1 MKQSLTIAAGYVNR
15 LYQSLIDWGVTEER
29 IFAVSNL
36 KKGHLENPDDRISVE
51 EYIGLGRMLPE
62 LTQLPEIGLILG
74 QRAVFESIGIVFQL
88 AHNCNTV
95 RESLIHVA
103 RYSNLGNEVFEAGF
117 EEADEFAEW
126 SEQCINSRYL
136 CIPLIEFESCQKLR
150 ILKAV
155 IGEDFRPVRMKFQHA
170 PPGYVDKYH
179 RIFRA
184 PLLFEQEKSAIVFR
198 KEYLDMPNPNPQPY
212 VKEVLARHAD
222 TLQKEIEKSKLFQDI
237 VRKIVL
243 RRLESGPANLEV
255 IAKELNVSSRSIYR
269 KLKSENISY
278 KDLLSQVRKQLARD
292 YLRDRSFSINDISSK
307 LGFSEASCF
316 HRAFKRWFGTNPG
329 QYRQQAD

>member
-1 MKQSLTIAAGYVNR
+1 MEQSLTIAAGYVNR
-15 LYQSLIDWGVTEER
+15 LFKSLIDWGVTEEQ

-36 KKGHLENPDDRISVE
+36 KKSHLENPDDRISVE
-51 EYIGLGRMLPE
+51 KYVKLGRMAPE

-88 AHNCNTV
+88 AINCKTV
-95 RESLIHVA
+95 RESLLHVA

-117 EEADEFAEW
+117 NEGNEFAEW

-136 CIPLIEFESCQKLR
+136 CISLIEFENCQKLR
-150 ILKAV
+150 ICKAV
-155 IGEDFRPVRMKFQHA
+155 LGEDFRPVQMKFQHS
-170 PPGYVDKYH
+170 PPDYVDKYH
-179 RIFRA
+179 RVFRV

-212 VKEVLARHAD
+212 VKGLLGRHAD
-222 TLQKEIEKSKLFQDI
+222 TLQKEIEKTKLFQDK

-243 RRLESGPANLEV
+243 RRLESGSANLEV

-269 KLKSENISY
+269 KLRSENISY
-278 KDLLSQVRKQLARD
+278 KDLLSEVRKQLAQD
-292 YLRDRSFSINDISSK
+292 YLREKSFTINDISSR
-307 LGFSEASCF
+307 LGFSESSAF

-329 QYRQQAD
+329 QYHQQAD

>member
-15 LYQSLIDWGVTEER
+15 LYQSLIDWGVTEEQ

-51 EYIGLGRMLPE
+51 KYVKLGRMLPE
-62 LTQLPEIGLILG
+62 LTQIPEIGLILG

-88 AHNCNTV
+88 AINCNTV
-95 RESLIHVA
+95 RESLIHVT

-117 EEADEFAEW
+117 NEGNEFAEW
-126 SEQCINSRYL
+126 SEQCIISRYL

-150 ILKAV
+150 ICKAV
-155 IGEDFRPVRMKFQHA
+155 LGEDFRPIQIKFQHA
-170 PPGYVDKYH
+170 PPDYVDKYH
-179 RIFRA
+179 RVFQA
-184 PLLFEQEKSAIVFR
+184 PLLFNQEKSSIVFK
-198 KEYLDMPNPNPQPY
+198 KEYLNMPNPNPQPY

-222 TLQKEIEKSKLFQDI
+222 TLQKEIEKNKLFQDT

-243 RRLESGPANLEV
+243 RHLESGSANLEV
-255 IAKELNVSSRSIYR
+255 VAKELNVSSRSIYR
-269 KLKSENISY
+269 KLRSENTSY
-278 KDLLSQVRKQLARD
+278 KDLVSEVRKQLAQD
-292 YLRDRSFSINDISSK
+292 YLREGSFSINDISFK

-316 HRAFKRWFGTNPG
+316 HRAFKRWFSTNPG